1 MPTTLQR
8 EFAQKVYAAAKEAT
22 DISPVFVTA
31 QAILETGWGHSRVGR
46 YNLFGITRGSNWTGK
61 TVLVKTHEYFSSPDV
76 HFTAPEK
83 VISVCRTKTG
93 RYYYTV
99 LRLFKDFDSLQDCL
113 KEHSRLLQKPG
124 YSDAWP
130 YRHDPEQ
137 FAQRISNNVGCKY
150 ATSPNYLKQL
160 LALIP
165 TVEKICSK

>member
-1 MPTTLQR
+1 MATEVQR
-8 EFAQKVYAAAKEAT
+8 EFAQKVYAAAQQAT

-31 QAILETGWGHSRVGR
+31 QAILETGWGRSRVGR
-46 YNLFGITRGSNWTGK
+46 YNLFGITRGSDWAGK

-76 HFTAPEK
+76 HFSDPEK
-83 VISVCRTKTG
+83 VISVCKTKTG

-113 KEHSRLLQKPG
+113 REHSRLLQKPG

-130 YRHDPEQ
+130 YRHNPEQ

-150 ATSPNYLKQL
+150 ATSPIYQQQL
-160 LALIP
+160 LYLINA
-165 TVEKICSK
+165 VRKICL